1 MNIMNEIYQP
11 QEDSF
16 LLQEQV
22 KKYAKGIVLDI
33 GTGSGIQALTAA
45 KNKKVKKITA
55 IDINKKSIDY
65 CKKNIKFLSL
75 ENSKKLEKSKTFQIN
90 KKITFLQSN
99 LFNKINK
106 SFDTIIFNPPY
117 LPQESENK
125 YLALEGGKKGYEIIE
140 KFLNQASNYLNINGI
155 ILIVFSSFTNKQKI
169 DEIIER
175 NLLEFQELSKQH
187 IFFED
192 LYVYLIKKT
201 KTLEQLEKLNIRNIK
216 YLAHGK
222 RGIVFTADY
231 KNKNVAIKTKKKQS
245 QAIGR
250 VKNEAKFLKII
261 NKQDIGPK
269 LILSKD
275 NFLIYEFIR
284 GEFIKNWIQKA
295 SKKDILRIFKNILEQ
310 CHKLDKL
317 NIDKKEMTRPVK
329 HIIIGKKITMI
340 DFERAHYAHK
350 PKNVT
355 QFCQFLMCGKVK
367 NILERNGIKI
377 DRTLLK
383 NALIDYKKEQDDDNF
398 FRVISCINY

>member
-1 MNIMNEIYQP
+1 MNEIYQP

-33 GTGSGIQALTAA
+33 GTGIGIQALTAA

-55 IDINKKSIDY
+55 IDINKKAIDY

-340 DFERAHYAHK
+340 DFERAHYVK
-350 PKNVT
+350 EPKNTT
-355 QFCQFLMCGKVK
+355 QFLQYIMK
-367 NILERNGIKI
+367 NKELLERKGIMINREEIINVSKKYKKNKDINKI
-377 DRTLLK
+377 IALLK
-383 NALIDYKKEQDDDNF
+383 
-398 FRVISCINY
+398 

>member
-65 CKKNIKFLSL
+65 CKKNIKFLNL
-75 ENSKKLEKSKTFQIN
+75 ENSKTFQIN

-125 YLALEGGKKGYEIIE
+125 YLALEGGKKGYEVIE
-140 KFLNQASNYLNINGI
+140 KFINQVSNYLNINGI

-261 NKQDIGPK
+261 NKHDIGPK

-284 GEFIKNWIQKA
+284 GEFIKNLIQKA

-340 DFERAHYAHK
+340 DFERAHYVK
-350 PKNVT
+350 EPKNTT
-355 QFCQFLMCGKVK
+355 QFLQYIMK
-367 NILERNGIKI
+367 NKELLERKGIMINREEIINVSKKYKKNKDINKI
-377 DRTLLK
+377 IALLK
-383 NALIDYKKEQDDDNF
+383 
-398 FRVISCINY
+398 

>member
-1 MNIMNEIYQP
+1 MNEIYQP

-33 GTGSGIQALTAA
+33 GTGIGIQALTAA

-55 IDINKKSIDY
+55 IDINKKAIDY

-284 GEFIKNWIQKA
+284 GEFIKNLIQKA

-340 DFERAHYAHK
+340 DFERAHYVK
-350 PKNVT
+350 EPKNTT
-355 QFCQFLMCGKVK
+355 QFLQYIMK
-367 NILERNGIKI
+367 NKELLERKGIMINREEIINVSKKYKKNKDINKI
-377 DRTLLK
+377 IALLK
-383 NALIDYKKEQDDDNF
+383 
-398 FRVISCINY
+398 

>member
-1 MNIMNEIYQP
+1 MKLMNEIYQP

-33 GTGSGIQALTAA
+33 GTGIGIQALTAA

-55 IDINKKSIDY
+55 IDINKKAIDY

-261 NKQDIGPK
+261 NKHDIGPK

-340 DFERAHYAHK
+340 DFERAHYVK
-350 PKNVT
+350 EPKNTT
-355 QFCQFLMCGKVK
+355 QFLQYIMK
-367 NILERNGIKI
+367 NKELLERKGIMINREEIINVSKKYKKNKDINKI
-377 DRTLLK
+377 IALLK
-383 NALIDYKKEQDDDNF
+383 
-398 FRVISCINY
+398 

>member
-1 MNIMNEIYQP
+1 MN
-11 QEDSF
+11 
-16 LLQEQV
+16 
-22 KKYAKGIVLDI
+22 
-33 GTGSGIQALTAA
+33 
-45 KNKKVKKITA
+45 
-55 IDINKKSIDY
+55 
-65 CKKNIKFLSL
+65 
-75 ENSKKLEKSKTFQIN
+75 LEKSKTFQIN

-261 NKQDIGPK
+261 NKHDIGPK

-340 DFERAHYAHK
+340 DFERAHYVK
-350 PKNVT
+350 EPKNTT
-355 QFCQFLMCGKVK
+355 QFLQYIMK
-367 NILERNGIKI
+367 NKELLERKGIMINREEIINVSKKYKKNKDINKI
-377 DRTLLK
+377 IALLK
-383 NALIDYKKEQDDDNF
+383 
-398 FRVISCINY
+398 

>member
-1 MNIMNEIYQP
+1 MNEIYQP

-65 CKKNIKFLSL
+65 CKKNIKFL
-75 ENSKKLEKSKTFQIN
+75 NLEKSKTFQIN

-125 YLALEGGKKGYEIIE
+125 YLALEGGKKGYEVIE
-140 KFLNQASNYLNINGI
+140 KFINQVSNYLNINGI

-284 GEFIKNWIQKA
+284 GEFIKNLIQKA

-340 DFERAHYAHK
+340 DFERAHYVK
-350 PKNVT
+350 EPKNTT
-355 QFCQFLMCGKVK
+355 QFLQYIMK
-367 NILERNGIKI
+367 NKELLERKGIMINREEIINVSKKYKKNKDINKI
-377 DRTLLK
+377 IALLK
-383 NALIDYKKEQDDDNF
+383 
-398 FRVISCINY
+398 

>member
-1 MNIMNEIYQP
+1 MNEIYQP

-65 CKKNIKFLSL
+65 CKKNIKFL
-75 ENSKKLEKSKTFQIN
+75 NLEKSKTFQIN

-340 DFERAHYAHK
+340 DFERAHYVK
-350 PKNVT
+350 EPKNTT
-355 QFCQFLMCGKVK
+355 QFLQYIMK
-367 NILERNGIKI
+367 NKELLERKGIMINREEIINVSKKYKKNKDINKI
-377 DRTLLK
+377 IALLK
-383 NALIDYKKEQDDDNF
+383 
-398 FRVISCINY
+398 

>member
-1 MNIMNEIYQP
+1 MNEIYQP

-284 GEFIKNWIQKA
+284 GEFIKNLIQKA

-340 DFERAHYAHK
+340 DFERAHYVK
-350 PKNVT
+350 EPKNTT
-355 QFCQFLMCGKVK
+355 QFLQYIMK
-367 NILERNGIKI
+367 NKELLERKGIMINREEIINVSKKYKKNKDINKI
-377 DRTLLK
+377 IALLK
-383 NALIDYKKEQDDDNF
+383 
-398 FRVISCINY
+398 

>member
-1 MNIMNEIYQP
+1 MNEIYQP

-33 GTGSGIQALTAA
+33 GTGIGIQALTAA

-55 IDINKKSIDY
+55 IDINKKAIDY
-65 CKKNIKFLSL
+65 CKKNIKFL
-75 ENSKKLEKSKTFQIN
+75 NLEKSKTFQIN

-261 NKQDIGPK
+261 NKHDIGPK

-340 DFERAHYAHK
+340 DFERAHYVK
-350 PKNVT
+350 EPKNTT
-355 QFCQFLMCGKVK
+355 QFLQYIMK
-367 NILERNGIKI
+367 NKELLERKGIMINREEIINVSKKYKKNKDINKI
-377 DRTLLK
+377 IALLK
-383 NALIDYKKEQDDDNF
+383 
-398 FRVISCINY
+398 

>member
-65 CKKNIKFLSL
+65 CKKNIKFL
-75 ENSKKLEKSKTFQIN
+75 NLEKSKTFQIN

-125 YLALEGGKKGYEIIE
+125 YLALEGGKKGYEVIE
-140 KFLNQASNYLNINGI
+140 KFINQVSNYLNINGI

-340 DFERAHYAHK
+340 DFERAHYVK
-350 PKNVT
+350 EPKNTT
-355 QFCQFLMCGKVK
+355 QFLQYIMK
-367 NILERNGIKI
+367 NKELLERKGIMINREEIINVSKKYKKNKDINKI
-377 DRTLLK
+377 IALLK
-383 NALIDYKKEQDDDNF
+383 
-398 FRVISCINY
+398 

>member
-1 MNIMNEIYQP
+1 MKLMNEIYQP

-65 CKKNIKFLSL
+65 CKKNIKFL
-75 ENSKKLEKSKTFQIN
+75 NLEKSKTFQIN

-284 GEFIKNWIQKA
+284 GEFIKNLIQKA

-340 DFERAHYAHK
+340 DFERAHYVK
-350 PKNVT
+350 EPKNTT
-355 QFCQFLMCGKVK
+355 QFLQYIMK
-367 NILERNGIKI
+367 NKELLERKGIMINREEIINVSK
-377 DRTLLK
+377 K
-383 NALIDYKKEQDDDNF
+383 YKKNKD
-398 FRVISCINY
+398 INKIIALL

>member
-65 CKKNIKFLSL
+65 CKKNIKFL
-75 ENSKKLEKSKTFQIN
+75 NLEKSKTFQIN

-125 YLALEGGKKGYEIIE
+125 YLALEGGKKGYEVIE
-140 KFLNQASNYLNINGI
+140 KFINQVSNYLNINGI

-261 NKQDIGPK
+261 NKHDIGPK

-340 DFERAHYAHK
+340 DFERAHYVK
-350 PKNVT
+350 EPKNTT
-355 QFCQFLMCGKVK
+355 QFLQYIMK
-367 NILERNGIKI
+367 NKELLERKGIMINREEIINVSKKYKKNKDINKI
-377 DRTLLK
+377 IALLK
-383 NALIDYKKEQDDDNF
+383 
-398 FRVISCINY
+398 